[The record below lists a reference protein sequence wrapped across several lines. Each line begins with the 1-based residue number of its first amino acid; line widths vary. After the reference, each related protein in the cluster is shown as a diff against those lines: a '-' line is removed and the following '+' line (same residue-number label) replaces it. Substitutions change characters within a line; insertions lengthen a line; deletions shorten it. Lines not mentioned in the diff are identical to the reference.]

1 MEKMK
6 WIKLLN
12 PNRFGQSTKLNPS
25 SARSF
30 FEQDYDRIIFSHPFR
45 RLQDKTQVVPLPEE
59 DFVHTRLTHSLEV
72 SSVGRSLGKKV
83 GEYVISKYPE
93 LSEAGYSAFDFAA
106 IVAAASL
113 SHDIGNPP
121 FGHSGE
127 DAISAFFKESK
138 IGQTIKS
145 KVTEAEWKDLV
156 NFEGNAQGFRL
167 LNSEENQG
175 LKLTLSTLAA
185 FSKYP
190 RASLIRQKDKARR
203 SQKKYGFFQSENTV
217 FEELASTLGLISSP
231 DNEHCWVRHPLT
243 FLVEAADDI
252 CYHVIDLEDGCRLGW
267 VPFEQARDLLAE
279 ILGEHYMPEKLEKT
293 KGKNEK
299 IAYLRALAINS
310 LIEQCVKVFKEH
322 EEEILSGDFD
332 AALMDLVPSKK
343 VLRNIIEVSVQ
354 KIYRSK
360 LVLETEAVG
369 HVVLE
374 GLLSAFLEAA
384 IAQKG
389 REDSGKKDLTVFRLL
404 PETYQEKITETASF
418 YEISLICID
427 YVSGMTDRYAITL
440 YRKLKGI
447 TLPG

>member
-1 MEKMK
+1 MEKME

-12 PNRFGQSTKLNPS
+12 PDRLGQSGKNVQS

-83 GEYVISKYPE
+83 GEVIMEKYPE
-93 LSEAGYSAFDFAA
+93 LKEAGYSAFDFGA

-127 DAISAFFKESK
+127 DAISAFFEKSN
-138 IGQTIKS
+138 IGKTIKEQVS
-145 KVTEAEWKDLV
+145 EAEWKDLT

-167 LNSEENQG
+167 LNRPDNQG
-175 LKLTLSTLAA
+175 IKLTLSTLAA
-185 FSKYP
+185 FTKYP
-190 RASLIRQKDKARR
+190 RASLIKEKDKSRR
-203 SQKKYGFFQSENTV
+203 SQKKYGFFQSEKEIFT
-217 FEELASTLGLISSP
+217 ELANAVGLSRLSDSEAIYA
-231 DNEHCWVRHPLT
+231 RHPLT

-252 CYHVIDLEDGCRLGW
+252 CYHIIDLEDGCRLGW

-279 ILGEHYMPEKLEKT
+279 ILGENYMPEKLEKT
-293 KGKNEK
+293 KGRNEK
-299 IAYLRALAINS
+299 IGYLRALAINS
-310 LIEQCVKVFKEH
+310 LIEQCVEIFKEN
-322 EEEILSGDFD
+322 EAEILNGKFD
-332 AALMDLVPSKK
+332 TALMDLVPSKK
-343 VLRNIIEVSVQ
+343 VLRDIIDVSVQ

-374 GLLSAFLEAA
+374 GLLSSFLEAA

-389 REDSGKKDLTVFRLL
+389 KEDSGKKDLTVFRLL
-404 PETYQEKITETASF
+404 PETYQEMITETASF
-418 YEISLICID
+418 YEISMICID
-427 YVSGMTDRYAITL
+427 YISGMTDRYAITL

-447 TLPG
+447 SLPG

>member
-1 MEKMK
+1 MEKME

-12 PNRFGQSTKLNPS
+12 PNRFGQSSNYNAS

-83 GEYVISKYPE
+83 GEVIISKYPE
-93 LSEAGYSAFDFAA
+93 LTEAGYSAFDLAA
-106 IVAAASL
+106 IVAAAAL

-127 DAISAFFKESK
+127 DAISAFFKESR
-138 IGQTIKS
+138 IGQHVKS
-145 KVTEAEWKDLV
+145 EVSEAEWKDLI

-190 RASLIRQKDKARR
+190 RASLIQKRDKSRR
-203 SQKKYGFFQSENTV
+203 SQKKYGFFQSESAI
-217 FEELASTLGLISSP
+217 FEDLATTLGLIPSA
-231 DNEHCWVRHPLT
+231 DNTHCWVRHPLT

-279 ILGEHYMPEKLEKT
+279 ILGENYMPEKLEKT

-299 IAYLRALAINS
+299 IAYLRALAINT
-310 LIEQCVKVFKEH
+310 LIEQCVKVFQEN
-322 EEEILSGDFD
+322 EEAILTGEFD
-332 AALMDLVPSKK
+332 TALMDLVPSKK
-343 VLRNIIEVSVQ
+343 VLRDIIEVSIQ

-389 REDSGKKDLTVFRLL
+389 REDSGKKNLTVFRLL
-404 PETYQEKITETASF
+404 PETYQEMITETASL